1 MEETIRNK
9 ISEKLRERYKE
20 KVGYPLPV
28 IQERFGE
35 DFVDIVLIDDT
46 LDAWIQTR
54 YKDGMDIDFFVDKG
68 YDYLCG
74 ILNPRVVIRFP
85 EVEIRNEKEEHRTLK
100 ELYVALNISNGRL
113 IGTFLVNRTTYTQA
127 EFFSGY
133 MHSHVHPFS
142 FTQWN
147 VPCLGRGPISNTI
160 SSLASSGDANLWM
173 LFLEELKT
181 FLETESIEGVP
192 YIQMSSVV
200 FGKLKKI
207 DVTKVFPRIMQK
219 APKECLGMLQPLLA
233 KYIASMKMS
242 LTTDSGLRTF
252 YLPSDS
258 VIAFWERLSRMV
270 MEEFGD
276 DHPAMKKIQK
286 KYVFND
292 KGWFEVMK
300 DNPRTQG
307 LEGRNLFRFKGEMKK
322 LTVVKDCCKN
332 EGEAMLD
339 IETASAIY
347 SLIMLKINLIGYETR
362 RKTEGH
368 FVF

>member
-85 EVEIRNEKEEHRTLK
+85 EVEIRNEKEEHRTLR

-113 IGTFLVNRTTYTQA
+113 IGTFLINRTTYTQA

-181 FLETESIEGVP
+181 FLETESIKGVP

-200 FGKLKKI
+200 FGKLNKI
-207 DVTKVFPRIMQK
+207 DDTKIFPAPMQK
-219 APKECLGMLQPLLA
+219 VSKKCLGMLQPLLA
-233 KYIASMKMS
+233 KYIADMKVS
-242 LTTDSGLRTF
+242 LTTDSVLLTF

-258 VIAFWERLSRMV
+258 VITFWEKLSCMV
-270 MEEFGD
+270 TEKFGSD
-276 DHPAMKKIQK
+276 DTDIKGMQK

-292 KGWFEVMK
+292 KGWFEIK
-300 DNPRTQG
+300 EDNPRTQG
-307 LEGRNLFRFKGEMKK
+307 LEGKDLFLFKGEMKK
-322 LTVVKDCCKN
+322 LTVIKDCCKSD
-332 EGEAMLD
+332 GEAMLD
-339 IETASAIY
+339 IQIARAIY